1 VRRRL
6 SSAHALGV
14 ALRGVAMGAADLVP
28 GVSGG
33 TMALI
38 LGIYPRLIAALG
50 SLSRARPWRLLLQG
64 RPLRAARAIDAG
76 FLLALAAGIGVALA
90 SLPGLLHG
98 LLERYPVGVYA
109 VFFGLIAASAWV
121 VVGHIRGPRRVAVAW
136 ALVGALGAFLLVGV
150 TPRTTPDGPWVLAGA
165 GALAVSALL
174 LPGVSGAFVLVLLG
188 KYDTVLAA
196 LSRLD
201 PAVIAPFAAGMAVG
215 LVTFSRLL
223 AAALRTYPTAVLGLL
238 AGVLVGALR
247 KVWPWQVADGPTRV
261 ATLPPGAADLAV
273 ALALALAAAALVVLL
288 ERAGASRT
296 RLGDDAP
303 PPGPPS

>member
-1 VRRRL
+1 MRRRL
-6 SSAHALGV
+6 SPAHPLGV

-38 LGIYPRLIAALG
+38 LGIYPRLIGALG

-76 FLLALAAGIGVALA
+76 FLLALAAGIGVALL

-98 LLERYPVGVYA
+98 LLDRYPAGVYA

-121 VVGHIRGPRRVAVAW
+121 VVGHIRGRRRVALGW
-136 ALVGALGAFLLVGV
+136 ALVGALGAFLLVGA
-150 TPRTTPDGPWVLAGA
+150 TPRTTPDGPWILAAA

-201 PAVIAPFAAGMAVG
+201 PAVIAPFAAGMVVG
-215 LVTFSRLL
+215 LVTFSRVL
-223 AAALRTYPTAVLGLL
+223 AAALRSYPTSVLGFL

-247 KVWPWQVADGPTRV
+247 KVWPWQAADGPTRV
-261 ATLPPGAADLAV
+261 ATLPPSGADLAV
-273 ALALALAAAALVVLL
+273 GLALALAAAALVVLL
-288 ERAGASRT
+288 ERAGASQP
-296 RLGDDAP
+296 RLGGEAP

>member
-1 VRRRL
+1 MRRRL
-6 SSAHALGV
+6 SPAHSLGV

-50 SLSRARPWRLLLQG
+50 SLSRARPWRLLLRR

-76 FLLALAAGIGVALA
+76 FLLALAAGIGVALL

-98 LLERYPVGVYA
+98 LLDRYPASVYA

-121 VVGHIRGPRRVAVAW
+121 VVRHIRGRKRVALAW
-136 ALVGALGAFLLVGV
+136 ALVGGLGAFLLVGV
-150 TPRTTPDGPWVLAGA
+150 TPRVTPDGPWILAGA

-201 PAVIAPFAAGMAVG
+201 LAVIAPFAAGMAVG
-215 LVTFSRLL
+215 LLSFSRLL
-223 AAALRTYPTAVLGLL
+223 AAALRVYPTSVLGFL

-247 KVWPWQVADGPTRV
+247 KVWPWQVEDGPTRV
-261 ATLPPGAADLAV
+261 AILPPGGAELAV
-273 ALALALAAAALVVLL
+273 GVLLALVAAALVVAL
-288 ERAGASRT
+288 ERAGASHA
-296 RLGDDAP
+296 RLGDDAR
-303 PPGPPS
+303 PPGPDS

>member
-1 VRRRL
+1 
-6 SSAHALGV
+6 
-14 ALRGVAMGAADLVP
+14 MGMADLVP

-50 SLSRARPWRLLLQG
+50 SLSRVRPWRLLLQG
-64 RPLRAARAIDAG
+64 RPLPAARAVDAG
-76 FLLALAAGIGVALA
+76 FLLAVAVGIGAALL

-98 LLERYPVGVYA
+98 LLDRYPASVYA

-121 VVGHIRGPRRVAVAW
+121 VVGHIRGRRRVALGW
-136 ALVGALGAFLLVGV
+136 ALVGAVGAFVLVGA
-150 TPRTTPDGPWVLAGA
+150 TPRATPDGPWILAGS

-201 PAVIAPFAAGMAVG
+201 PAVLAPFAAGMAVG
-215 LVTFSRLL
+215 LLSFSRLL
-223 AAALRTYPTAVLGLL
+223 AAALRAFPTSVLGFL

-247 KVWPWQVADGPTRV
+247 TVWPWQAHDGPTRV
-261 ATLPPGAADLAV
+261 ATMPPSAAEFAV
-273 ALALALAAAALVVLL
+273 GVLLALAAVGVVVLL
-288 ERAGASRT
+288 ERAGASRM
-296 RLGDDAP
+296 RLGEVESERSESSA
-303 PPGPPS
+303 